1 VNAAPQNQHRAAS
14 ARLAVERVEWT
25 TYSVPFVA
33 PFATAHGR
41 LLTREGLLVRLTDT
55 DGRQGL
61 GEGSPLPGFGGTLTA
76 AVAAVQALAPRLIG
90 ADGAQ
95 REGVLRQAAQLST
108 VAACALDTALLDLRA
123 RSLGLPVA
131 ALLGG
136 GSVALT
142 TAVNA
147 TVGGPETAAAASA
160 ARRAVAVGYTCVKL
174 KVGLGGTAQAELAR
188 IAAVRAAIGPTTGL
202 RLDANG
208 AWDEPTALAVLRG
221 AAGDRLELVEQP
233 LAAADLAGM
242 AQLRRSVT
250 TPIAA
255 DEAAPDLAGARRT
268 IAAAAADLLVIKP
281 LTAGGLRPAWRMV
294 ELAHGAG
301 LGVIVTTT
309 LDMGVGVAAA
319 LHLAAALP
327 RPLPHQGLAT
337 AALLRA
343 DLLIQPLRVAA
354 GRMALP
360 DEPGLGVE
368 LDDQQLSRFGGHWRE
383 AARL

>member
-1 VNAAPQNQHRAAS
+1 MNAAPQNQHRTAS
-14 ARLAVERVEWT
+14 ARLDVQRVEWT

-33 PFATAHGR
+33 PFATAHGH
-41 LLTREGLLVRLTDT
+41 LLTREGLLVRLTDA

-61 GEGSPLPGFGGTLTA
+61 GEGAPLPGFGGSLAA
-76 AVAAVQALAPRLIG
+76 AVAAVQALAPRLVG
-90 ADGAQ
+90 ADHAQ
-95 REGVLRQAAQLST
+95 REGVLGQAARLST
-108 VAACALDTALLDLRA
+108 AACALDTALLDLRA
-123 RSLGLPVA
+123 RGLGLPVA
-131 ALLGG
+131 ALLGSG
-136 GSVALT
+136 PVALT
-142 TAVNA
+142 TVVNA
-147 TVGGPETAAAASA
+147 TVGAPETSAAATA
-160 ARRAVAVGYTCVKL
+160 ARRAVAAGYTCVKL

-208 AWDEPTALAVLRG
+208 AWDEPTALAVLRS

-255 DEAAPDLAGARRT
+255 DEATPDLAGARRT
-268 IAAAAADLLVIKP
+268 IAAAAADLLVIKL

-354 GRMALP
+354 GRMDLP
-360 DEPGLGVE
+360 DGPGLGVE
-368 LDDQQLSRFGGHWRE
+368 LDERQLSRFGGCWRE

>member
-1 VNAAPQNQHRAAS
+1 MNAAPQNQHRAAS

-33 PFATAHGR
+33 PFATAHGH
-41 LLTREGLLVRLTDT
+41 LLTREGLLVRLTDA

-61 GEGSPLPGFGGTLTA
+61 GEGAPLPGFGGSLAA
-76 AVAAVQALAPRLIG
+76 AVAAVQALAPRLVG
-90 ADGAQ
+90 ADHAQ
-95 REGVLRQAAQLST
+95 REGVLGQAARLST
-108 VAACALDTALLDLRA
+108 AACALDTALLDLRA

-131 ALLGG
+131 ALLGSG
-136 GSVALT
+136 PVALT

-147 TVGGPETAAAASA
+147 TVGAPETSAAAAA
-160 ARRAVAVGYTCVKL
+160 ARRAVAAGYTCVKL

-208 AWDEPTALAVLRG
+208 AWDEPTALAVLRS

-242 AQLRRSVT
+242 AQLRRFVA

-294 ELAHGAG
+294 ELAHKAG

-319 LHLAAALP
+319 LHLAATLP

-360 DEPGLGVE
+360 DGPGLGVE
-368 LDDQQLSRFGGHWRE
+368 LDDQQLSRFGGCWRE